1 MSWLWCF
8 GRWNNNLGGPSEMRK
23 HTGNI
28 NDWRWL
34 GWAQRGTDPL
44 KSVRLNMK
52 NRLDTNSC
60 RIWNI
65 YSTLWFSAICS
76 WCASEHGK
84 LAISNCFLKVVRKL
98 GHIFAPE
105 QSGGEFSLHNL
116 SCTTVAPTFVRC
128 EVHNHTIFASYT
140 FIICWSHWKVPRETC
155 WRKCNGTNGPE
166 TVVSGPLGRL
176 FEVIIQVLQRR
187 SFIFLTIVR
196 LAKEWSHTKQWQ
208 RDNKSWK
215 DGVRASLNELDI
227 SQELQQTLRGF
238 LEYSVAADMSLA
250 SPASSFCLLNSALQV
265 RIVSKS

>member
-1 MSWLWCF
+1 
-8 GRWNNNLGGPSEMRK
+8 
-23 HTGNI
+23 
-28 NDWRWL
+28 
-34 GWAQRGTDPL
+34 
-44 KSVRLNMK
+44 MK